1 MEMATLTSV
10 GSVSKAEMI
19 ERARQ
24 LAPVFRDRAA
34 SAEAA
39 RRIPEE
45 SARELVAA
53 GVARMLVPRRLG
65 GSELGLDAWF
75 EVVREIG
82 RGDASHA
89 WCASLMAHVPQML
102 LQFGE
107 EAQQAI
113 WGDGPD
119 VPTAGSIMPMAKV
132 TAVDGGYRV
141 SSEAPFTSGVYHST
155 WVFVGG
161 FLPEEGPSA
170 AAMFLIPPGQYGVKD
185 TWFTTGMRATGSST
199 VVTNG
204 VFVPGGHVLRVS
216 DLREATG
223 PGLALN
229 PDGIY
234 RLPLVAYA
242 PLAFTAAMLGAAEGA
257 YQELLTWVENKRL
270 PGGAPLAEAP
280 TLQTAIGRISGD
292 LAAAELLLRY
302 IVDTGSDPTA
312 TTLEHR
318 RACMRNA
325 SRATELLV
333 EAVDSIVKLQSTSGF
348 TESNPIGRAWR
359 DIHFAAAHVS
369 LQTEINYPHWARGEL
384 NLPKPATLQ
393 IY

>member
-1 MEMATLTSV
+1 MSSVTKEEMV
-10 GSVSKAEMI
+10 
-19 ERARQ
+19 ERARA
-24 LAPVFRDRAA
+24 LAPVFRERAA
-34 SAEAA
+34 AAESA
-39 RRIPEE
+39 RRISDE
-45 SARELVAA
+45 SARDLVAA

-89 WCASLMAHVPQML
+89 WCTSLMAHVPQML

-119 VPTAGSIMPMAKV
+119 VPTAGSIMPLAKV
-132 TAVDGGYRV
+132 VAVGGGYRL
-141 SSEAPFTSGVYHST
+141 SSEAPFTSGVYNST

-161 FLPEEGPSA
+161 FLPEEGASA
-170 AAMFLIPPGQYGVKD
+170 GAMFLIPPGQYEIKD
-185 TWFTTGMRATGSST
+185 TWFTTGMRATGSNT
-199 VVTNG
+199 VVTDE
-204 VFVPGGHVLRVS
+204 VFVPAAHVLRVS

-223 PGLALN
+223 PGAALN

-242 PLAFTAAMLGAAEGA
+242 PLAFTAAMLGAAQGA
-257 YQELLTWVENKRL
+257 YEDLLAWVRTKRV

-280 TLQTAIGRISGD
+280 TAQTAIGRISGD
-292 LAAAELLLRY
+292 LTAAELLLRY
-302 IVDTGSDPTA
+302 IVDTSNNPAA
-312 TTLEHR
+312 TTLDHR
-318 RACMRNA
+318 RASMRNA
-325 SRATELLV
+325 SRASELLV
-333 EAVDSIVKLQSTSGF
+333 EAIDRIIKLQSTFGF
-348 TESNPIGRAWR
+348 AEGNPIQRAWR

-369 LQTEINYPHWARGEL
+369 LQAEINYPHWARGEL
-384 NLPKPATLQ
+384 DLPKPPTLQ

>member
-1 MEMATLTSV
+1 MATLTSRN
-10 GSVSKAEMI
+10 VSKAEMI
-19 ERARQ
+19 ERARA
-24 LAPVFRDRAA
+24 LAPVFRERAA
-34 SAEAA
+34 SADAA
-39 RRIPEE
+39 RRISEG
-45 SARELVAA
+45 SARELLAA
-53 GVARMLVPRRLG
+53 GVARMLVPQRLG

-102 LQFGE
+102 SQFGA

-119 VPTAGSIMPMAKV
+119 VPTAGSIMPLAKV

-170 AAMFLIPPGQYGVKD
+170 AAMFLIPPGQYEVKD

-204 VFVPGGHVLRVS
+204 VFVPTGHVLRVS

-223 PGLALN
+223 PGRALN

-234 RLPLVAYA
+234 RLPLIAYA

-257 YQELLTWVENKRL
+257 YEELLTWVKNKRL

-292 LAAAELLLRY
+292 LTAAELLLRY
-302 IVDTGSDPTA
+302 IVDTSGDPIA

-333 EAVDSIVKLQSTSGF
+333 EAIDGIVGLQSTSGF
-348 TESNPIGRAWR
+348 TESNPIARAWR

-384 NLPKPATLQ
+384 NLPKPAALQ

>member
-1 MEMATLTSV
+1 
-10 GSVSKAEMI
+10 
-19 ERARQ
+19 
-24 LAPVFRDRAA
+24 LAPIFRERAA
-34 SAEAA
+34 SADAA
-39 RRIPEE
+39 RRISEE
-45 SARELVAA
+45 SARELLAA
-53 GVARMLVPRRLG
+53 GVARMLVPQRLG

-102 LQFGE
+102 SQFGA
-107 EAQQAI
+107 EAQHAI

-119 VPTAGSIMPMAKV
+119 VPTAGSIMPLAKV
-132 TAVDGGYRV
+132 TAVEGGFRV
-141 SSEAPFTSGVYHST
+141 WTEAPFTSGVYHST

-161 FLPEEGPSA
+161 FLPEEGASA
-170 AAMFLIPPGQYGVKD
+170 AALFLIPPGQYEVKD

-204 VFVPGGHVLRVS
+204 VLIPSGHVLRVS

-223 PGLALN
+223 PGRALN

-234 RLPLVAYA
+234 RLPLIAYA

-257 YQELLTWVENKRL
+257 YQELLTWVASKRL

-280 TLQTAIGRISGD
+280 TLQTAVGRISGD

-302 IVDTGSDPTA
+302 IVDTSGNPTA

-333 EAVDSIVKLQSTSGF
+333 EAIDGIVRLQSTAGF

-384 NLPKPATLQ
+384 NLPKPAALQ